1 MYTADLCD
9 AHDDVRVLEPRF
21 RDYGK
26 RSSFHGRVRTLHVKD
41 DNALVRAQ
49 LELPGNGDVLVVD
62 GEGSERCALVGGKL
76 GELAA
81 TNGWSGIVV
90 HGCVRDAHEL
100 AACDVGVKALGVFP
114 RKSGK
119 KGAGNEAVT
128 VSFAGVTIAP
138 GDWLYADADGILVS
152 ARPLHAGEDE

>member
-9 AHDDVRVLEPRF
+9 AHHDVRVLEPRF
-21 RDYGK
+21 RDHGK
-26 RSSFHGRVRTLHVKD
+26 RRSFHGRVRTLLVQD
-41 DNALVRAQ
+41 DNTLVRAQ

-62 GEGSERCALVGGKL
+62 GGGSERCALVGGNLGKL
-76 GELAA
+76 AEK
-81 TNGWSGIVV
+81 NGWSGIVV

-100 AACDVGVKALGVFP
+100 ATCDVGIKALGTHP

-119 KGAGNEAVT
+119 TGAGNEAVT

-138 GDWLYADADGILVS
+138 GEWLYADDDGILVS
-152 ARPLHAGEDE
+152 TRPLHAEAT